1 MSEQLLR
8 HGADRLLHR
17 RLPRLHVHVS
27 ANTATGT
34 PVKVSPLRTALR
46 LGRVSNLPTVW
57 TNVLA
62 GLVLAG
68 ATWAPERVAV
78 LAAGLSLF
86 YVGGMYL
93 NDYFDRAIDA
103 RERPER
109 PIPAGEVRA
118 GVVLAA
124 GLALLG
130 AGEAVVMA
138 LAWSEGGTG
147 WPPVIAGL
155 ALAGVIVA
163 YDVHH
168 KGNPLSPFLMALCRV
183 LVYVVAGLSA
193 AVAFPVALG
202 VGCGVLLAYLVALT
216 WIAKHERRL
225 AWAPSIGVLVACI
238 SLVDAGLVL
247 ARGAVGVAAVCAACV
262 PLTLALQR
270 RVPGT

>member
-1 MSEQLLR
+1 MPGQLLR
-8 HGADRLLHR
+8 TDT
-17 RLPRLHVHVS
+17 V
-27 ANTATGT
+27 TGT
-34 PVKVSPLRTALR
+34 PSSVSPLRTALR

-57 TNVLA
+57 SNVLA

-68 ATWAPERVAV
+68 AAWTPGRTAA
-78 LAAGLSLF
+78 LAAGLSCF

-93 NDYFDRAIDA
+93 NDYFDRGIDA

-130 AGEAVVMA
+130 AGEAVVA
-138 LAWSEGGTG
+138 VIAWSAGGTG
-147 WPPVIAGL
+147 WAPVVAGL
-155 ALAGVIVA
+155 ALASAIVA
-163 YDVHH
+163 YDLHH
-168 KGNPLSPFLMALCRV
+168 KGNPMSPFLMALCRV
-183 LVYVVAGLSA
+183 LVYVVAALSA
-193 AVAFPVALG
+193 AVAFPLALA

-225 AWAPSIGVLVACI
+225 PWAPSIGVLVACI
-238 SLVDAGLVL
+238 SLVDAALVL
-247 ARGAVGVAAVCAACV
+247 AQGAVGTAAVCAACV
-262 PLTLALQR
+262 PLTRALQR